1 MTAAAIR
8 IYSVNMDKETPHYS
22 DPHRGKRKMTTFRL
36 PIITIEQIEAAAKR
50 DKTTRADV
58 IVRAVESIS
67 LSNDLID
74 ELKRDHK

>member
-22 DPHRGKRKMTTFRL
+22 DPHRGRRKMTTFRL

-67 LSNDLID
+67 SSHARADQH
-74 ELKRDHK
+74 ERGA

>member
-1 MTAAAIR
+1 
-8 IYSVNMDKETPHYS
+8 MDKETPHYS
-22 DPHRGKRKMTTFRL
+22 DPHRGRRKMTTFRL

-67 LSNDLID
+67 SSHARADQH
-74 ELKRDHK
+74 ERGA

>member
-1 MTAAAIR
+1 
-8 IYSVNMDKETPHYS
+8 MDKETPHYS
-22 DPHRGKRKMTTFRL
+22 DPHRGRRKMTTFRL

-67 LSNDLID
+67 SSHARADQY
-74 ELKRDHK
+74 ERGS